1 MGQAVSG
8 VTTYPC
14 LRMFPEALEE
24 EGGLPSV
31 SVAGEAQEYREACPG
46 LAGGPGDGNKAGVC
60 EGGQYR
66 HSLHSHQSPMEEVVR
81 DLRMVALIVPATNP
95 HRPPGQSHPSGQR
108 LSGRPCV
115 AEAHQGPQDCQ
126 NLLESLT

>member
-31 SVAGEAQEYREACPG
+31 SVAGEAQEYREACPTVPIALG
-46 LAGGPGDGNKAGVC
+46 WQEAQ
-60 EGGQYR
+60 E
-66 HSLHSHQSPMEEVVR
+66 METRQGCVR
-81 DLRMVALIVPATNP
+81 EDSIDTLCTVTRAPW
-95 HRPPGQSHPSGQR
+95 RKWSG
-108 LSGRPCV
+108 S
-115 AEAHQGPQDCQ
+115 
-126 NLLESLT
+126 